1 MAYNKA
7 KILATLGPAS
17 SDYDIMKKMV
27 AAGVNVFRINFS
39 HSDHD
44 NAREIVEKVRKINE
58 ELDTN
63 IAVLADLQGPKL
75 RVGVVEEGA
84 VLNAG
89 DILKFTNKDV
99 EGTAKEVYMTYTQ
112 FAADVKVGDR
122 ILIDDGK
129 IILEAVKSNGID
141 EVEAKVIQGGPLKS
155 RKGVNLPNT
164 RISLPCLTDKDL
176 ADLEVAME
184 CSVEWVALSF
194 VRNPND
200 VYELRDILQKNN
212 APCHIIS
219 KIEKPEAVV
228 EIDEIIEA
236 SDGIMVARGDLGVE
250 VPMQGVPLIQKMIV
264 NKCHLAAKPVVIAT
278 QMMESMIENLTP
290 SRAEVNDVAN
300 SVLDGADAV
309 MLSGETSVGK
319 NPVEVVAAMSKII
332 AHVEESGQVQ
342 VKEENP
348 PRYRNKR
355 FITDSIC
362 YNASKVADQV
372 GAAAILTMTFS
383 GYTAFKISAHR
394 PQTAIIMFTSNR
406 SILNTMSLLWG
417 VRGYYYN
424 KMVST
429 DETFADIKAIVKEKG
444 IVSEGDLV
452 VKIASMPIDEQGM
465 TNMLKI
471 ASIEED

>member
-7 KILATLGPAS
+7 KIVATLGPAS
-17 SDYDIMKKMV
+17 SDYEVMKNMV

-39 HSDHD
+39 HSSHD
-44 NAREIVEKVRKINE
+44 AAREIVDKVQRLNE
-58 ELDTN
+58 ELNTN

-75 RVGVVEEGA
+75 RIGTVKEGA
-84 VLNAG
+84 YLNPG
-89 DILKFTNKDV
+89 DILTFTNKEV
-99 EGTAKEVYMTYTQ
+99 EGTAKQVFMTYQ
-112 FAADVKVGDR
+112 RFAADVKIGDR

-129 IILEAVKSNGID
+129 IMIEAIKTNGVD
-141 EVEAKVIQGGPLKS
+141 EVEARVIQGGPLKS

-164 RISLPCLTDKDL
+164 RISLPCLTEKDL

-184 CSVEWVALSF
+184 CKVEWVALSF

-200 VYELRDILQKNN
+200 VYQLRDILQKND

-236 SDGIMVARGDLGVE
+236 SDAIMVARGDLGVE

-264 NKCHLAAKPVVIAT
+264 NKCHLMAKPVVIAT
-278 QMMESMIENLTP
+278 QMMESMIENLSPT
-290 SRAEVNDVAN
+290 RAEVNDVAN

-319 NPVEVVAAMSKII
+319 NPVEVVKAMSKII
-332 AHVEESGQVQ
+332 AHVEESGQVG
-342 VKEENP
+342 VAEENP

-362 YNASKVADQV
+362 YNASKIADQV

-394 PQTAIIMFTSNR
+394 PKTSILMFTSNR

-417 VRGYYYN
+417 VRGFYYD

-429 DETFADIKAIVKEKG
+429 DETFVDIKKMVVASG
-444 IVSEGDLV
+444 LVSDGDLV
-452 VKIASMPIDEQGM
+452 VKIASMPIHEQGM

-471 ASIEED
+471 ESIES

>member
-7 KILATLGPAS
+7 KVVATLGPAS
-17 SDYDIMKKMV
+17 SDYEIMKKMV
-27 AAGVNVFRINFS
+27 EAGVNVFRINFS

-44 NAREIVEKVRKINE
+44 NARKIVDKVRRLNE
-58 ELDTN
+58 ELETN

-75 RVGVVEEGA
+75 RVGEVEEGA
-84 VLNAG
+84 VLKAG
-89 DILKFTNKDV
+89 DILKFTNKEV
-99 EGTAKEVYMTYTQ
+99 KGSAKEVYMTYRQ
-112 FAADVKVGDR
+112 FAGDVKTGDR

-129 IILEAVKSNGID
+129 ILLEAVKSNGID

-155 RKGVNLPNT
+155 KKGVNLPNT

-184 CSVEWVALSF
+184 CRVEWVALSF

-319 NPVEVVAAMSKII
+319 NPVEVIEAMSKII

-342 VKEENP
+342 VQEENP

-362 YNASKVADQV
+362 YNASKIADQV

-394 PQTAIIMFTSNR
+394 PQTAIIMFTANR

-417 VRGYYYN
+417 VRGIYYD

-429 DETFADIKAIVKEKG
+429 DETFADIKEIVKDRN

-452 VKIASMPIDEQGM
+452 IKIASMPIHEKGM

-471 ASIEED
+471 ASIDED

>member
-7 KILATLGPAS
+7 KIVATLGPAS
-17 SDYDIMKKMV
+17 SDYEVMKNMV

-39 HSDHD
+39 HSSHD
-44 NAREIVEKVRKINE
+44 AAREIVDKVQRLNE
-58 ELDTN
+58 ELNTN

-75 RVGVVEEGA
+75 RIGTVKEGA
-84 VLNAG
+84 YLNPG
-89 DILKFTNKDV
+89 DILTFTNKEV
-99 EGTAKEVYMTYTQ
+99 EGTAKQVFMTYQ
-112 FAADVKVGDR
+112 RFAADVKIGDR

-129 IILEAVKSNGID
+129 IMIEAIKTNGVD
-141 EVEAKVIQGGPLKS
+141 EVEARVIQGGPLKS

-164 RISLPCLTDKDL
+164 RISLPCLTEKDL

-184 CSVEWVALSF
+184 CKVEWVALSF

-200 VYELRDILQKNN
+200 VYQLRDILQKND

-236 SDGIMVARGDLGVE
+236 SDAIMVARGDLGVE

-264 NKCHLAAKPVVIAT
+264 NKCHLMAKPVVIAT
-278 QMMESMIENLTP
+278 QMMESMIENLSPT
-290 SRAEVNDVAN
+290 RAEVNDVAN

-319 NPVEVVAAMSKII
+319 NPVEVVKAMSKII
-332 AHVEESGQVQ
+332 AHVEESGQVG
-342 VKEENP
+342 VAEENP

-362 YNASKVADQV
+362 YNASKIADQV

-394 PQTAIIMFTSNR
+394 PKTSILMFTSNR

-417 VRGYYYN
+417 VRGFYYD

-429 DETFADIKAIVKEKG
+429 DETFEDIKKMVVASG
-444 IVSEGDLV
+444 LVSDGDLV
-452 VKIASMPIDEQGM
+452 VKIASMPIHEQGM

-471 ASIEED
+471 ESIES